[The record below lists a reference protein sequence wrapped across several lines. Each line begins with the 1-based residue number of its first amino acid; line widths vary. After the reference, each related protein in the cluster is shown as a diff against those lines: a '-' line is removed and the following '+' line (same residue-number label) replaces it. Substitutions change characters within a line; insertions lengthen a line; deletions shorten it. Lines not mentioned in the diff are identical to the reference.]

1 MSQPERIAVDT
12 YVLDSLMPD
21 LVGHDRRPAAMLVF
35 LYLWRKTHGGARSA
49 VVSLSMIADGTGL
62 AKRSVQTAL
71 GHLQHRDLIGV
82 RRASATAAPVVT
94 LRCHW
99 RPGSGR
105 TRGG

>member
-1 MSQPERIAVDT
+1 VSQPERVFIDT

-21 LVGHDRRPAAMLVF
+21 LVGHDRRPAALLVF
-35 LYLWRKTHGGARSA
+35 LYLWRRTESGARAA

-71 GHLQHRDLIGV
+71 AHLQRRDLIGV

-94 LRCHW
+94 LLCHW

-105 TRGG
+105 ARTA